1 MRPFQQ
7 STGITGRELEQLNE
21 HVSEELETMDQIAPA
36 DSDGNHLSLGNST
49 MHTMEMLPPGTIEPM
64 SGGPEFKDP
73 PVSQAQRR
81 AMYAAAEGHSTL
93 GIPQKVG
100 KEFTKNDHAH
110 NLPERKGKK

>member
-1 MRPFQQ
+1 MKPYQTPT
-7 STGITGRELEQLNE
+7 TGITGRDLERLDDIATD
-21 HVSEELETMDQIAPA
+21 TMDQIVPA
-36 DSDGNHLSLGNST
+36 DSDGNHVAHGNVI
-49 MHTMEMLPPGTIEPM
+49 MHTMSQIPPGTIAFR
-64 SGGPEFKDP
+64 SGGPEFVDP

-81 AMYAAAEGHSTL
+81 AMRAAASGHSKL